1 VPIPIPGM
9 GLGSQQPVL
18 HSSSEKSQ
26 SRSSMSSTGGIASY
40 PASADR
46 GSMEG
51 ISVGGRSKDVLSAKS
66 EKHSEEDQAS
76 HKRDVA
82 STHSRSLD
90 SRPQELHHRGP
101 GSNMYLEGRSPQLR
115 HPRFEDEGSS
125 GLLNHQLVS
134 APKHSVKLPHVASNG
149 RPNPVQ
155 QQDQIN
161 RHSQG
166 SAAGSL
172 VSESGM
178 SPGGGT
184 PFYLNG
190 AVVYPLTGTLGVPRD
205 VGREGRARSVSAF
218 TGLTISET
226 EGDGATGNGGSGLSP
241 PYLEFSTQLMST
253 SPQAGTSIGKV
264 GMARLD
270 RSQGALTL
278 YQMPSQR
285 TIAAEDRARSSDS
298 ALHQNQLAVRYH
310 HANEFICLPTIC
322 NLSLN
327 MTTPP
332 RHHFSNHRLRSFS
345 AVIV

>member
-1 VPIPIPGM
+1 VPIPIPGV

-51 ISVGGRSKDVLSAKS
+51 TGVGGRSKDVYSVKS
-66 EKHSEEDQAS
+66 EKLSEEDQPS
-76 HKRDVA
+76 HRRDVA
-82 STHSRSLD
+82 ATHSRSLD
-90 SRPQELHHRGP
+90 SRPHELHHRGP
-101 GSNMYLEGRSPQLR
+101 GSTMQLDGRSPQLR
-115 HPRFEDEGSS
+115 HPRFEDGGEGSA
-125 GLLNHQLVS
+125 GLLNHQLVT
-134 APKHSVKLPHVASNG
+134 APKHSMKSHHAAGNG
-149 RPNPVQ
+149 RPNPMQLQ
-155 QQDQIN
+155 QQQQHDQIN

-190 AVVYPLTGTLGVPRD
+190 AVVYPLAGTSGMPRD

-226 EGDGATGNGGSGLSP
+226 ESDGATGNGGSGLSP

-278 YQMPSQR
+278 YQVPLQR
-285 TIAAEDRARSSDS
+285 TSLAEDRPRSSDS
-298 ALHQNQLAVRYH
+298 LLHQNQLAVRNI
-310 HANEFICLPTIC
+310 HANEFICLPLIC
-322 NLSLN
+322 D
-327 MTTPP
+327 
-332 RHHFSNHRLRSFS
+332 
-345 AVIV
+345 

>member
-51 ISVGGRSKDVLSAKS
+51 TGVGGRSKDVYSVKS
-66 EKHSEEDQAS
+66 EKLSEEDQAS
-76 HKRDVA
+76 HRRDVA
-82 STHSRSLD
+82 TTHSRSLD
-90 SRPQELHHRGP
+90 SRPHELHHRGP
-101 GSNMYLEGRSPQLR
+101 GGNMHLEGRSPQLR

-125 GLLNHQLVS
+125 GLLNHQLVT
-134 APKHSVKLPHVASNG
+134 APKHSVKSHHVAGNG
-149 RPNPVQ
+149 RPSPMQ
-155 QQDQIN
+155 QHDQIN

-190 AVVYPLTGTLGVPRD
+190 AVVYPLAGTSGIPRD

-278 YQMPSQR
+278 YQVPSQR
-285 TIAAEDRARSSDS
+285 ASLPEDRPRSGDS
-298 ALHQNQLAVRYH
+298 APHQNQLAVRYR
-310 HANEFICLPTIC
+310 HANEFICL
-322 NLSLN
+322 SL
-327 MTTPP
+327 
-332 RHHFSNHRLRSFS
+332 
-345 AVIV
+345 VC